1 MKKPYFYLGVVA
13 LFFSC
18 NDILQDGNM
27 DGLQSTPDNGK
38 EKRNCSESFPF
49 HNKI

>member
-1 MKKPYFYLGVVA
+1 MKKLYFYLGVVA

-38 EKRNCSESFPF
+38 EERNCSVTFPYQ
-49 HNKI
+49 NKI

>member
-1 MKKPYFYLGVVA
+1 MKKLYFCLGVVA

-27 DGLQSTPDNGK
+27 EGLQSTPDNGK
-38 EKRNCSESFPF
+38 EERNCSESFPY